1 MFGQIRLVQPDLQ
14 SVCQVMA
21 DLSGFFAGGRY
32 GRCFQQIAN
41 LLKQAHL
48 LQRATSA
55 TSNLRNKQPA
65 ATQQA
70 AALPTPS
77 GKRQPCHFPKFKIFP
92 NFALCGHNA
101 TAVLHSTAQR
111 HNTTTPQS
119 RVTAQHTT
127 ENHGTHSTQQ
137 HQQHTAA
144 CYSTRQQH
152 DSQPQAHI

>member
-1 MFGQIRLVQPDLQ
+1 M
-14 SVCQVMA
+14 
-21 DLSGFFAGGRY
+21 
-32 GRCFQQIAN
+32 IAN

-48 LQRATSA
+48 LQRATRCNEQPPQRATRCNEQPAA
-55 TSNLRNKQPA
+55 TSNLRNEQPA

-119 RVTAQHTT
+119 RVTALHTT

-144 CYSTRQQH
+144 YYSTRQQH